1 MDIRENGQDLE
12 EVIRTAVAGLMKNYW
27 HAMPARV
34 SEDSK
39 DGHVATVQP
48 TIKRALTSP
57 VDGSV
62 TYEDHPLHPDAPI
75 HHMGGGGISTT
86 HPTSKDDTGTIIYA
100 SRAIDSWVQSD
111 GTQNPID
118 DRLHDLGD
126 AMFMSGVRS
135 IPRMLQQVSQ
145 ASAQTRTDDKKS
157 VIDHG
162 PNGTHHKT
170 VDPSTQAASANF
182 DPFMSATKFFEHILH
197 PTNGHAVNATDGGTT
212 HGSSI
217 THDAGFM
224 AQANNGAHSV
234 AAHPT
239 NGVGIKSSV
248 AHTIDAPNASLDS
261 GGKMTAQS
269 DIKSTSGNISAP
281 AGGISGLTGGF
292 GAITGLGGGAIGL
305 IKALAA
311 SLGSIAAGSMQATGA
326 VQAASIQAM
335 GNVQGDTIQTDMVY
349 TVASLNT
356 AYPPAAAVAGMRA
369 YVSDASSP
377 TWNQQLAGGGSQ
389 GCSAICVGGPAGDGS
404 GSSFMWVAG

>member
-1 MDIRENGQDLE
+1 MPDQRELFDDYE
-12 EVIRTAVAGLMKNYW
+12 EAFRSAWAGVRSHMWTSLPVMFS
-27 HAMPARV
+27 A
-34 SEDSK
+34 DSA
-39 DGHVATVQP
+39 DGHTGSLQATV
-48 TIKRALTSP
+48 KRADDNPTYDQTTYSP
-57 VDGSV
+57 IPVLADV
-62 TYEDHPLHPDAPI
+62 PI
-75 HHMGGGGISTT
+75 HHPGAGGISSTF
-86 HPTSKDDTGTIIYA
+86 PCKEGDEGIVLFA
-100 SRAIDSWVQSD
+100 SRSIDGWHQSGGVQ
-111 GTQNPID
+111 QPIF
-118 DRLHDLGD
+118 DRLHSLSD
-126 AMFMSGVRS
+126 AMVIPGMRS
-135 IPRMLQQVSQ
+135 DPRKLQQVS
-145 ASAQTRTDDKKS
+145 STSNQTRTDDKKS

-162 PNGTHHKT
+162 PGGTHHKT
-170 VDPSTQAASANF
+170 VDPSTAAASADF

-224 AQANNGAHSV
+224 AQASNGAHSV

-248 AHTIDAPNASLDS
+248 AHTIDAPNASLDP
-261 GGKMTAQS
+261 GGKLTAQS

-356 AYPPAAAVAGMRA
+356 AYPPAAAFEGMRA

-377 TWNQQLAGGGSQ
+377 TFNQVLNGGGSQ
-389 GCSAICVGGPAGDGS
+389 GCGALCIAGPDGS
-404 GSSFMWVAG
+404 GGTVCMWVAG